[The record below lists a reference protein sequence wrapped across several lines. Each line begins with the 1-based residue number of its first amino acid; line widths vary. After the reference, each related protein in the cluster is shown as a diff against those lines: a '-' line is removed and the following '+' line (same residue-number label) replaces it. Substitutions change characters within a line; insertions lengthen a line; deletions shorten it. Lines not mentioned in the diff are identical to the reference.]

1 MSFLKNLHKKL
12 GNPNGSIV
20 ADGIVGDLSGFIDT
34 GSLLLNA
41 EVSGS
46 MFKGLPD
53 NKISMFCGPQGV
65 GKSFILLTII
75 AQFLSKYPKAN
86 VIFFESESAQR
97 TELMEKFGVDTSR
110 VYFAPITTVQELRT
124 QALQTLEEYEKTFSA
139 KERVENKLFL
149 CLDSLG
155 NLSTSKETEDS
166 MSGKETQDMTRAK
179 LIKSTFRVL
188 TLKLGILG
196 VPFICTNHIYMSQ
209 SLFPTAIAGG
219 GCLLAGSRIIMSDLS
234 TKQIQNVEVGDLVLT
249 ETGSSKVVRIW
260 NSSNLQE
267 AELSNPECYRIHFS
281 DGYFIECSANHK
293 FRHSGIW
300 IKASRLYSMNKKQDY
315 CYPFTLDSVELLTRE
330 DFYDEKEYKK
340 FNRKEII
347 NIEPIG
353 QYEVYD
359 IEVENDHHYIL
370 NNGVISKNSGALYNA
385 SLICF
390 LSKRKEKDGT
400 AFVGNVIHCNLDKSR
415 FTKEG
420 SKIDIYINFS
430 KGLDRYYGLLD
441 YGVKYGMIQSIGNKF
456 QFPGME
462 TKAFRKEI
470 MNHPETYFTDDFL
483 KLLDTALAKEFL
495 YGSVFDNQL
504 EEDVNE
510 VDIEE

>member
-75 AQFLSKYPKAN
+75 SQFLSKYPKAN

-139 KERVENKLFL
+139 KERLENKLFL

-166 MSGKETQDMTRAK
+166 VAGKETQDMTRAK

-209 SLFPTAIAGG
+209 SLFPTAISAGG
-219 GCLLAGSRIIMSDLS
+219 
-234 TKQIQNVEVGDLVLT
+234 
-249 ETGSSKVVRIW
+249 
-260 NSSNLQE
+260 
-267 AELSNPECYRIHFS
+267 
-281 DGYFIECSANHK
+281 
-293 FRHSGIW
+293 
-300 IKASRLYSMNKKQDY
+300 
-315 CYPFTLDSVELLTRE
+315 
-330 DFYDEKEYKK
+330 
-340 FNRKEII
+340 
-347 NIEPIG
+347 
-353 QYEVYD
+353 
-359 IEVENDHHYIL
+359 
-370 NNGVISKNSGALYNA
+370 SGALYNA

-430 KGLDRYYGLLD
+430 RGLDRYYGLLD

-483 KLLDTALAKEFL
+483 NLLDPALAKEFL
-495 YGSVFDNQL
+495 YGSVFDNQS
-504 EEDVNE
+504 EEDSE